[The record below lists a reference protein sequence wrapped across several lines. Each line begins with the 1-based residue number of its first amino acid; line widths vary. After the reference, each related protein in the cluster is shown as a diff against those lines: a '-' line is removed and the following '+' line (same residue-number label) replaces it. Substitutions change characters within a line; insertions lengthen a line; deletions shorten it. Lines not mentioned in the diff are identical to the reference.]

1 MSTSDELSFIFTEK
15 GFRVDEG
22 DEIELSP
29 AMKTWKERFEAD
41 RWQALYDLG
50 FQEKG
55 EGSPSFSFL
64 YRLAS
69 SFDHVLLTSPLFPFL
84 KGKLE
89 VSLPEE
95 EKKALLSAL
104 PYGLGME
111 WVDGDWLSL
120 AEKKLNEAFHRD
132 FHHFDGT
139 VEAYIS
145 SKKKGASLP
154 DRIYFHLVENRS
166 DEIYPFAFLATYAT
180 FDREGRARQ
189 MPLYYAL
196 EEYKK
201 DREKL
206 IRLLSSLN
214 KAADIM
220 PRLSDFVED
229 GTILHPFGV
238 TAEEA
243 WHFLKAVPLLEE
255 KGI

>member
-95 EKKALLSAL
+95 EKPAFCTALC
-104 PYGLGME
+104 PWHGM
-111 WVDGDWLSL
+111 G
-120 AEKKLNEAFHRD
+120 
-132 FHHFDGT
+132 
-139 VEAYIS
+139 
-145 SKKKGASLP
+145 
-154 DRIYFHLVENRS
+154 
-166 DEIYPFAFLATYAT
+166 
-180 FDREGRARQ
+180 
-189 MPLYYAL
+189 
-196 EEYKK
+196 
-201 DREKL
+201 
-206 IRLLSSLN
+206 
-214 KAADIM
+214 
-220 PRLSDFVED
+220 
-229 GTILHPFGV
+229 
-238 TAEEA
+238 
-243 WHFLKAVPLLEE
+243 
-255 KGI
+255 